1 MTLSPSTLNTSSMN
15 SQQKNVHPTLHHVN
29 LKTTKLQEMVVWY
42 GVVLGTRVLFQ
53 YPFGAWLSND
63 QANHRLAFLA
73 APGLSDDTQKDQH
86 TGLHHFA
93 FEFTSFDAL
102 MNTYIRL
109 RQAGITPEVC
119 LDHGMTFS
127 MYYLDPDGNGV
138 ELQVDTFGDWNK
150 SSEWM
155 QNKLPTMENPLGTY
169 FDPEQVL
176 NAWSN
181 EGLSFEEIHHRA
193 YSGQYLPDPLPPLK

>member
-1 MTLSPSTLNTSSMN
+1 MTLSSSTFNASPVGQGQEN
-15 SQQKNVHPTLHHVN
+15 IHPTLHHVN

-63 QANHRLAFLA
+63 EANHRLAFLA
-73 APGLSDDTQKDQH
+73 VPGLSDDAQKEQH

-102 MNTYIRL
+102 MNTYVRL
-109 RQAGITPEVC
+109 RQAGITPAAC
-119 LDHGMTFS
+119 LDHGMTLS
-127 MYYLDPDGNGV
+127 MYYTDPDGNGV
-138 ELQVDTFGDWNK
+138 ELQVDTFGDWRQ

-155 QNKLPTMENPLGTY
+155 QSKLPTMENPLGTY
-169 FDPEQVL
+169 FDPEQVF
-176 NAWSN
+176 NAWNN
-181 EGLSFEEIHHRA
+181 ESLSFEEIHRRA